1 MTEYRIDYSVTTHDD
16 VWVTGI
22 AQATND
28 TMNEQVAQQYAAYDL
43 FDTTDVT
50 PGDIDVNT
58 IDVRWSEA

>member
-1 MTEYRIDYSVTTHDD
+1 MTEYRIDYSVMTHDD

-43 FDTTDVT
+43 FDTTDVE
-50 PGDIDVNT
+50 PGSFDVHT
-58 IDVRWSEA
+58 IDVEWEQA